1 VTPPTA
7 PEPGADPVAPAVGDG
22 EEAPRPQRP
31 KLLPPRRRRIR
42 GARTSLP
49 PRGPHHQR
57 HRATRTQVQRRGLP
71 GPPDLPT
78 DLLEVV
84 LSSRA
89 QPETGWVFDAGRWRL
104 ETPADADPTRLR
116 LISDSPD
123 DSSLQDVPAGPSP
136 QEQMAQITAARDR
149 FTTWL
154 EHEADDDQRRLVEA
168 VVAERAATTAA
179 RDHAEQLRATQ
190 AAVGRA
196 QGAQVRTLAA
206 MATLYRG
213 VTHPDQDRAPGLD
226 ERPEGSAAARRR
238 EDLERAGLADLV
250 TEAALLLGWT
260 STRAA
265 SLVHLAEHLVR
276 HLPRTL
282 ERLESGRLDLTQVK
296 VVADL
301 TLELDAQLT
310 WELDEELFGPDG
322 TGTGLSTA
330 ALRTE
335 VEAGVARK
343 DAAAV
348 RRRSRRKVS
357 ARRVALE
364 QLGDG
369 ISRLVITGPT
379 PVLAAAKEHIDAVA
393 AANLAEARRAASEGR
408 VAADGGDPYA
418 EVDPEAPATSIPL
431 DRRGMPAH
439 RFDAAVRA
447 LSGAAPAEPGAGVPT
462 TTLELHVA
470 LPVLVG
476 ASEDPGWLEGYGW
489 VPAWLV
495 RQGLTWQRCR
505 LRRVLTDPFTGDLV
519 TVDGHT
525 YPASWLTDPGPAPG
539 SPGSPGPQ
547 PGGPGHG
554 PGVSPAP
561 GTSGGRP
568 VQRLPPAPSEDD
580 VLGPATVV
588 SGPPGSTTGDAGD
601 HDDQTAT
608 NLTHSSS
615 DPSSD
620 SGGDTPDPCSTGGCA
635 PVDPAGCPLAGAP
648 SGGRYVPSAALD
660 RVVRR
665 RWERC
670 TFPGC
675 ARRAAVCDVDH
686 VIAHR
691 RGGVTAGGG
700 TTCGCN
706 LEPKCRGHHLLKHG
720 TDPGAPARGDLG
732 PREQAS
738 TRWSARWEQW
748 RCDRGSSHW
757 RSPLGFDHHS
767 VPRPA
772 GPAVERFQATPW
784 PPRDP
789 EEERRAGRRHAT
801 AATVPSSNAP
811 GTGSRFAA
819 EPDF

>member
-1 VTPPTA
+1 MTPPTA

-22 EEAPRPQRP
+22 EQAPRPQRP

-116 LISDSPD
+116 LTSDSPD
-123 DSSLQDVPAGPSP
+123 GSSLQDVPKGPSP

-447 LSGAAPAEPGAGVPT
+447 LSGAAPAEPGADVPT

-525 YPASWLTDPGPAPG
+525 YPASWLTDPGPPG
-539 SPGSPGPQ
+539 RPGPGR
-547 PGGPGHG
+547 GGPGRGG
-554 PGVSPAP
+554 PGP
-561 GTSGGRP
+561 GGCPGEPPGPSSFGGRP
-568 VQRLPPAPSEDD
+568 VQQLPPPRTEDD

-588 SGPPGSTTGDAGD
+588 SGPPGA
-601 HDDQTAT
+601 QL
-608 NLTHSSS
+608 N
-615 DPSSD
+615 DPASCDETPDPDEPS
-620 SGGDTPDPCSTGGCA
+620 GDTPDPCSSGACSR
-635 PVDPAGCPLAGAP
+635 VDPAACPLADAPGGVHYAP
-648 SGGRYVPSAALD
+648 SVALD

-675 ARRAAVCDVDH
+675 GRRAAVCDVDH

-691 RGGVTAGGG
+691 RGGVGAGGG
-700 TTCGCN
+700 TTCACN
-706 LEPKCRGHHLLKHG
+706 LEPKCRRHHLLKHG
-720 TDPGAPARGDLG
+720 TDPGASAPQGLDLQDQSG
-732 PREQAS
+732 V
-738 TRWSARWEQW
+738 RWSARWEQW

-757 RSPLGFDHHS
+757 LSPLGFDHHS
-767 VPRPA
+767 VARPA
-772 GPAVERFQATPW
+772 GPPVERFRSTPW

-789 EEERRAGRRHAT
+789 EEERRLGRRHAT